1 MNKNTLIGTVLMCLI
16 FMAMVWTSQPS
27 AEQLEAQRRA
37 QDSIARLQTEAI
49 ENAMNTAG
57 VSNNAEPQ
65 DSIALA
71 QADSIKQVLRHQ
83 KYGNLAAAAQ
93 GEEQI
98 IHLQI
103 SVLSVD
109 ISR

>member
-49 ENAMNTAG
+49 ENSMNILWILHLCI
-57 VSNNAEPQ
+57 E
-65 DSIALA
+65 
-71 QADSIKQVLRHQ
+71 VLDFLLCHSFVEVV
-83 KYGNLAAAAQ
+83 GTGGDDICTIGLV
-93 GEEQI
+93 
-98 IHLQI
+98 HL
-103 SVLSVD
+103 D
-109 ISR
+109 